1 MVNTNFRII
10 IRSGTF
16 ACVLLLAMNLV
27 FADSVQQSVA
37 RVDRRTTQCV
47 EKSALTLKQ
56 LAAKGFVVDN
66 IEVQINP
73 IFDLNDPEENI
84 ALYRWVNS
92 FHIMT
97 NKDVIEKDILFKS
110 GEVLDLAKISET
122 ERLLR
127 TRPYIWDATIDVESV
142 CKNKVNLKLTTR
154 DVWTLQ
160 PSINFGRS
168 GGENKLSFDI
178 TDTNLF
184 GTGKVVEVSRF
195 SDVDRTGYSF
205 GYQDHDFLKN
215 RWRLNVNYA
224 DLSDGYTQFFQL
236 KRPFYALDTRW
247 EAGGNVFNNK
257 FDNFLYFRGQIT
269 DQFTHRVKGG
279 NIFAG
284 NSDGYINNE
293 VSRIRY
299 GYNYTEELFSTAQG
313 IYDNSAL
320 PEDRTFSYPWISYEY
335 IQDKFEE
342 LKNVKQ
348 IGRTEDVNLGWHFSA
363 LVGYSMTTLGADK
376 NRLVLNSSLSKFSVD
391 SFDNLWNWNI
401 NFRTNIANSAIENGL
416 IRTSLKFYSR
426 QNDWHSF
433 YVNIEGAMSENLY
446 RDQQLTLGGDNGLR
460 GYPLRYQIGNR
471 RFLLTLEERFYT
483 HWEVFKLFNVG
494 AAIFADTGR
503 AWFSNQNNGLVD
515 KGLLKD
521 MGIGLRLSSTRSG
534 HNQVVHIDL
543 AKPIGADGDVKGLQ
557 WLVSL
562 QTEF

>member
-1 MVNTNFRII
+1 MPFSLICALINV
-10 IRSGTF
+10 
-16 ACVLLLAMNLV
+16 AV
-27 FADSVQQSVA
+27 ADVGHKHKTSDESQIPKGKKTDIGCLEGS
-37 RVDRRTTQCV
+37 
-47 EKSALTLKQ
+47 SLTIEQ
-56 LAAKGFVVDN
+56 LAAKGYIVGDILVK
-66 IEVQINP
+66 INP
-73 IFDLNDPEENI
+73 IFDLNDPEENL
-84 ALYRWVNS
+84 ALYRWVNT

-97 NKDVIEKDILFKS
+97 NKDVIEKDVLFKTD
-110 GEVLDLAKISET
+110 EKLDLAKIAET
-122 ERLLR
+122 KRLLR
-127 TRPYIWDATIDVESV
+127 QRQYIWDATIDIKSV
-142 CKNKVNLKLTTR
+142 CGNRVNLLVTTR

-168 GGENKLSFDI
+168 GGKNKLSFDI

-184 GTGKVVEVSRF
+184 GTGKVVELSRF
-195 SDVDRTGYSF
+195 SDVDRTGYAF

-215 RWRLNVNYA
+215 RWKLNVNYA

-257 FDNFLYFRGQIT
+257 FDNSLYFRGRIT

-284 NSDGYINNE
+284 NSEGYFNNE
-293 VSRIRY
+293 VHRIRY
-299 GYNYTEELFSTAQG
+299 GYNYTDEIFSTTSGLYQ
-313 IYDNSAL
+313 NSTL
-320 PEDRTFSYPWISYEY
+320 PDDRTFSYPWVSYEY

-363 LVGYSMTTLGADK
+363 LMGYSSTSLGADK
-376 NRLVLNSSLSKFSVD
+376 NRWVLNSSVSKFSVD
-391 SFDNLWNWNI
+391 GFDNLWNWNI
-401 NFRTNIANSAIENGL
+401 SFQANIANNNIENGL
-416 IRTSLKFYSR
+416 LKSSLRFYSR

-433 YVNIEGAMSENLY
+433 YANIEAAVAENLY
-446 RDQQLTLGGDNGLR
+446 RDKQLTLGGDNGLR
-460 GYPLRYQIGNR
+460 GYPLRYQTGNR

-503 AWFSNQNNGLVD
+503 AWFTNQDNGMID
-515 KGLLKD
+515 TGLLKD
-521 MGIGLRLSSTRSG
+521 VGIGLRLSSTRSG

-543 AKPIGADGDVKGLQ
+543 AKPIGANGDVKGLQ